1 MRKNFHFWVFC
12 KYVHIPLICPSCHIY
27 AVHSYAPVSS
37 FVALI
42 LAPVAQWIERL
53 FPKETVVGSTPI
65 RSTSFLPFAY
75 GIASLSTSRTPPRDL
90 SNFTSTREGIGT
102 SSMMTAK
109 DLKYSDCFSL
119 RSFYMRSRRPRLR
132 RGFSPYRL
140 FLSHPIPSLHAHHGQ
155 LNFFNL
161 GKLPLLVAQRAV
173 RARAQPFGDA
183 IKVKHVPTVAPRD

>member
-1 MRKNFHFWVFC
+1 MN
-12 KYVHIPLICPSCHIY
+12 IPLICSYRHIY

-90 SNFTSTREGIGT
+90 SNFTSTRKRRYRDVVNDDGER
-102 SSMMTAK
+102 
-109 DLKYSDCFSL
+109 LKIF
-119 RSFYMRSRRPRLR
+119 
-132 RGFSPYRL
+132 RL
-140 FLSHPIPSLHAHHGQ
+140 FFAAFVLHEIAE
-155 LNFFNL
+155 
-161 GKLPLLVAQRAV
+161 
-173 RARAQPFGDA
+173 
-183 IKVKHVPTVAPRD
+183 T

>member
-12 KYVHIPLICPSCHIY
+12 KYIHIPLICSSRHIY

-90 SNFTSTREGIGT
+90 SNFTSTRKRRYRDVVNDDGER
-102 SSMMTAK
+102 
-109 DLKYSDCFSL
+109 LKIF
-119 RSFYMRSRRPRLR
+119 
-132 RGFSPYRL
+132 RL
-140 FLSHPIPSLHAHHGQ
+140 FFAAFVLHEIAE
-155 LNFFNL
+155 
-161 GKLPLLVAQRAV
+161 
-173 RARAQPFGDA
+173 
-183 IKVKHVPTVAPRD
+183 T